1 MNSFLTNPW
10 LNKDQGL
17 KRREKLQSLFI
28 NLLHPREHFSE
39 RVKFLT
45 TQKKKEEKK
54 KGCGKFNH
62 QLNKSEKQSP
72 TNEDVAEDNGA
83 PKGDAIVSR

>member
-1 MNSFLTNPW
+1 MDSFLANPW
-10 LNKDQGL
+10 LKEDQRL
-17 KRREKLQSLFI
+17 RRDKLQSLFI

-45 TQKKKEEKK
+45 THKKKEKK
-54 KGCGKFNH
+54 KACGKLNH